1 MFPVDTER
9 IINLSKHGIMNK
21 TKQGYVAPLSELL
34 VVRFEENIMSQASGV
49 GSSGFGSTP
58 NADIDDYSDSDWGW

>member
-9 IINLSKHGIMNK
+9 IINLSKHSIMNK

-34 VVRFEENIMSQASGV
+34 VVRFEENLLTV
-49 GSSGFGSTP
+49 STGGNTIN
-58 NADIDDYSDSDWGW
+58 NATIDTWEDEL

>member
-9 IINLSKHGIMNK
+9 NINLSKHSIMNK

-34 VVRFEENIMSQASGV
+34 VVRFEENIMS
-49 GSSGFGSTP
+49 P
-58 NADIDDYSDSDWGW
+58 NYGAQGAAGQNIEDGYEYDL